1 MISTDMKPGFGSKTI
16 PSRAAGQIPVSL
28 AGYFPPD
35 RRVSS
40 SEGYLSKFSD
50 EQLEWSLS

>member
-1 MISTDMKPGFGSKTI
+1 MKPGFGSKTI

-40 SEGYLSKFSD
+40 REGYLSKFSD